1 MWVDSLP
8 SEPPG
13 KPKNTG
19 MGSLSLLQG
28 IFLTQ
33 ELNWSLL
40 HCRWILYQLSYQFSS
55 VQSFSRVLL
64 CVTPGTAAH
73 QASLFITNSRSLLK
87 LMSIESVMPYSHLI
101 LCRAL
106 LLLPSLFS
114 SKNIGVG
121 CCALLQGIF
130 LTQGSNPYLLCLLH
144 WQAGSLPLAP
154 PGSYQG
160 SPEIQ

>member
-1 MWVDSLP
+1 MDSLP

-40 HCRWILYQLSYQFSS
+40 HCRWILYQLRYQFSS
-55 VQSFSRVLL
+55 VQSFSRVRVF
-64 CVTPGTAAH
+64 VTPGTAAH
-73 QASLFITNSRSLLK
+73 QASLSITNSWSLVK
-87 LMSIESVMPYSHLI
+87 LMSIKSVMPYSHLI
-101 LCRAL
+101 LCCAL
-106 LLLPSLFS
+106 LLLPSIFS

-121 CCALLQGIF
+121 CCAFLQGIF